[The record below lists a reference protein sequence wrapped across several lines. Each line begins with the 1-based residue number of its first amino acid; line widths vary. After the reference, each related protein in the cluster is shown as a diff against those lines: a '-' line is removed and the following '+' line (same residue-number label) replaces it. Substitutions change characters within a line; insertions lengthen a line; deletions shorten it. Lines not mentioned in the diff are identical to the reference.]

1 MINEIIDNNK
11 IFDDYYEKIN
21 QMIINSKT
29 NIIRNINH
37 EMVELYYNI
46 GQAINELIDEYNLE
60 KSQNEIIKSFSN
72 KLTKQFGQGF
82 SVPSLKKMKKFYQ
95 VFNGG
100 STLWNQLSWS
110 HNRLIMNIEDEKRR
124 NFYLD
129 ECIKSNW
136 SVRQL
141 ERQINSFYYERLIS
155 TKEPYKE
162 EVKNE
167 INTLEKKDKIEN
179 FVKDSYVLETT
190 YCTNCQNCKL
200 FKRGICLR
208 VGRLITGNC
217 PYGKKV
223 ITTGSSPRSK
233 SYYDLKHKYYSQEE
247 NLRSKLKSCDE
258 YITQIDDTYV
268 FLNIPYV
275 EVIKTDVGEIRF
287 YGPYPTLPGNYTKLT
302 CKGFISNDG
311 AVVEKKLLNESNISD
326 LLEMRPHSFMGGEIK
341 DYQKDIVP
349 LLKEA
354 IIHQLP
360 EVADRLGLKQSSHV
374 GMKAKLET
382 LNPNITFTYDN
393 KKYYWDGEYVI
404 ADGKNINWFNWK
416 FEVVGKVKLKLK
428 QSVDVIVED
437 ESWCN
442 KNTVFVR

>member
-1 MINEIIDNNK
+1 MINEIVENNK

-46 GQAINELIDEYNLE
+46 GQAINELIYEYNLE

-110 HNRLIMNIEDEKRR
+110 HNRLIMNIDDDTRR
-124 NFYLD
+124 NFYLE

-179 FVKDSYVLETT
+179 FVKDPYVLEFLDIK
-190 YCTNCQNCKL
+190 N
-200 FKRGICLR
+200 KRFLERDLESNLLEHIQEFLLEL
-208 VGRLITGNC
+208 GRGFSFVSRQKRIDVDGDNFYIDLVFYNYVLKCFVLI
-217 PYGKKV
+217 
-223 ITTGSSPRSK
+223 
-233 SYYDLKHKYYSQEE
+233 DLK
-247 NLRSKLKSCDE
+247 LD
-258 YITQIDDTYV
+258 
-268 FLNIPYV
+268 
-275 EVIKTDVGEIRF
+275 
-287 YGPYPTLPGNYTKLT
+287 KLT
-302 CKGFISNDG
+302 HQDIGQMDFYVRYFDN
-311 AVVEKKLLNESNISD
+311 
-326 LLEMRPHSFMGGEIK
+326 EIK
-341 DYQKDIVP
+341 EKEDNPTIGIILCSDKKDTIV
-349 LLKEA
+349 KYS
-354 IIHQLP
+354 
-360 EVADRLGLKQSSHV
+360 V
-374 GMKAKLET
+374 
-382 LNPNITFTYDN
+382 LNDN
-393 KKYYWDGEYVI
+393 KNLFASKYQLYLPTEKELALEI
-404 ADGKNINWFNWK
+404 ERQKAEFN
-416 FEVVGKVKLKLK
+416 
-428 QSVDVIVED
+428 D
-437 ESWCN
+437 N
-442 KNTVFVR
+442 N

>member
-1 MINEIIDNNK
+1 MINEIVDNNK

-95 VFNGG
+95 VFNGS

-110 HNRLIMNIEDEKRR
+110 HNRLIMNIDDETRR
-124 NFYLD
+124 NFYLE

-167 INTLEKKDKIEN
+167 INILEKKDKIEN
-179 FVKDSYVLETT
+179 FVKDPYVLEFLDI
-190 YCTNCQNCKL
+190 KD
-200 FKRGICLR
+200 KRFLEKDLEANLLEHIQEFLLEL
-208 VGRLITGNC
+208 GRGFSFVSRQKRIDVDGDNFYIDLVFYNYVLKCFVLI
-217 PYGKKV
+217 
-223 ITTGSSPRSK
+223 
-233 SYYDLKHKYYSQEE
+233 DLK
-247 NLRSKLKSCDE
+247 LD
-258 YITQIDDTYV
+258 
-268 FLNIPYV
+268 
-275 EVIKTDVGEIRF
+275 
-287 YGPYPTLPGNYTKLT
+287 KLT
-302 CKGFISNDG
+302 HQDIGQMDFYVRYFDN
-311 AVVEKKLLNESNISD
+311 
-326 LLEMRPHSFMGGEIK
+326 EIK
-341 DYQKDIVP
+341 EKEDNPTIGIILCSDKKDTIV
-349 LLKEA
+349 KYS
-354 IIHQLP
+354 
-360 EVADRLGLKQSSHV
+360 V
-374 GMKAKLET
+374 
-382 LNPNITFTYDN
+382 LNDN
-393 KKYYWDGEYVI
+393 KNLFASKYQLYLPTERELALEI
-404 ADGKNINWFNWK
+404 EKQKAEFN
-416 FEVVGKVKLKLK
+416 
-428 QSVDVIVED
+428 D
-437 ESWCN
+437 N
-442 KNTVFVR
+442 N

>member
-1 MINEIIDNNK
+1 MINEIVDNNK

-21 QMIINSKT
+21 KMIINSKT

-110 HNRLIMNIEDEKRR
+110 HNRLIMNIDDDKRR
-124 NFYLD
+124 NFYLE

-179 FVKDSYVLETT
+179 FVKDPYVLEFLDIKNKRFLERDLESNLLEHIQEFLLELGRGFSFVSRQQKITFDGRHFFIDLVF
-190 YCTNCQNCKL
+190 YNYILKCFVIIDLKL
-200 FKRGICLR
+200 GDLNHQDIGQMQMY
-208 VGRLITGNC
+208 VN
-217 PYGKKV
+217 
-223 ITTGSSPRSK
+223 
-233 SYYDLKHKYYSQEE
+233 YYDRKIKLDEE
-247 NLRSKLKSCDE
+247 NPTIGILLCSSKN
-258 YITQIDDTYV
+258 DT
-268 FLNIPYV
+268 
-275 EVIKTDVGEIRF
+275 
-287 YGPYPTLPGNYTKLT
+287 
-302 CKGFISNDG
+302 
-311 AVVEKKLLNESNISD
+311 AVK
-326 LLEMRPHSFMGGEIK
+326 M
-341 DYQKDIVP
+341 
-349 LLKEA
+349 A
-354 IIHQLP
+354 LP
-360 EVADRLGLKQSSHV
+360 ENNNTILASEYQLYLPTSEELVKEINEVKQLAH
-374 GMKAKLET
+374 ET
-382 LNPNITFTYDN
+382 
-393 KKYYWDGEYVI
+393 
-404 ADGKNINWFNWK
+404 
-416 FEVVGKVKLKLK
+416 
-428 QSVDVIVED
+428 ED
-437 ESWCN
+437 
-442 KNTVFVR
+442 K

>member
-1 MINEIIDNNK
+1 MINEIVDNNK

-21 QMIINSKT
+21 KMIINSKT

-110 HNRLIMNIEDEKRR
+110 HNRLIMNIDDDKRR
-124 NFYLD
+124 NFYLE

-162 EVKNE
+162 EIKNE

-179 FVKDSYVLETT
+179 FVKDPYVLEFLDIK
-190 YCTNCQNCKL
+190 N
-200 FKRGICLR
+200 KRFLERDLESNLLEHIQEFLLEL
-208 VGRLITGNC
+208 GRGFSFISRQKRIDVDGDNFYIDLVFYNYVLKCFVLI
-217 PYGKKV
+217 
-223 ITTGSSPRSK
+223 
-233 SYYDLKHKYYSQEE
+233 DLK
-247 NLRSKLKSCDE
+247 LD
-258 YITQIDDTYV
+258 
-268 FLNIPYV
+268 
-275 EVIKTDVGEIRF
+275 
-287 YGPYPTLPGNYTKLT
+287 KLT
-302 CKGFISNDG
+302 HQDIGQMDFYVRYFDN
-311 AVVEKKLLNESNISD
+311 
-326 LLEMRPHSFMGGEIK
+326 EIK
-341 DYQKDIVP
+341 EKEDNPTIGIILCSDKKDTIV
-349 LLKEA
+349 KYS
-354 IIHQLP
+354 
-360 EVADRLGLKQSSHV
+360 V
-374 GMKAKLET
+374 
-382 LNPNITFTYDN
+382 LNDN
-393 KKYYWDGEYVI
+393 KNLFASKYQLYLPTEKELALEI
-404 ADGKNINWFNWK
+404 EKQKAEFN
-416 FEVVGKVKLKLK
+416 
-428 QSVDVIVED
+428 D
-437 ESWCN
+437 N
-442 KNTVFVR
+442 N

>member
-1 MINEIIDNNK
+1 MINEIVDNNK

-21 QMIINSKT
+21 KMIINSKT

-110 HNRLIMNIEDEKRR
+110 HNRLIMNIDDDKRR
-124 NFYLD
+124 NFYLE

-179 FVKDSYVLETT
+179 FVKDPYVLEFLDIK
-190 YCTNCQNCKL
+190 N
-200 FKRGICLR
+200 KRFLERDLESNLLEHIQEFLLEL
-208 VGRLITGNC
+208 GRGFSFVSRQKRIDVDGDNFYIDLVFYNYVLKCFVLI
-217 PYGKKV
+217 
-223 ITTGSSPRSK
+223 
-233 SYYDLKHKYYSQEE
+233 DLK
-247 NLRSKLKSCDE
+247 LD
-258 YITQIDDTYV
+258 
-268 FLNIPYV
+268 
-275 EVIKTDVGEIRF
+275 
-287 YGPYPTLPGNYTKLT
+287 KLT
-302 CKGFISNDG
+302 HQDIGQMDFYVRYFDNEVKDEHDNPTIGIILCSD
-311 AVVEKKLLNESNISD
+311 KKDTIVKYSVLN
-326 LLEMRPHSFMGGEIK
+326 
-341 DYQKDIVP
+341 
-349 LLKEA
+349 
-354 IIHQLP
+354 
-360 EVADRLGLKQSSHV
+360 
-374 GMKAKLET
+374 
-382 LNPNITFTYDN
+382 DN
-393 KKYYWDGEYVI
+393 KNLFASKYQLYLPTEKELALEI
-404 ADGKNINWFNWK
+404 EKQKAEFN
-416 FEVVGKVKLKLK
+416 
-428 QSVDVIVED
+428 D
-437 ESWCN
+437 N
-442 KNTVFVR
+442 N